1 MKKILVP
8 TDFSGFAN
16 NALEVAADIA
26 LKTNA
31 SIMLLHAN
39 EKMVTAT
46 PLAEYYLYDK
56 AIEDEYLDMVNESLK
71 KTLAE
76 IADND
81 KFARVKIETAVIGG
95 PMVSVIEEVVK
106 DHAIDLIV
114 MGTRGAS
121 GMEEFFI
128 GSNTEKVIRRAPCP
142 VLALPK
148 AVTSFS
154 KIVFPTTL
162 KEDQKGAFSALA
174 ELQDIFHG
182 EITLLYLNNPSHL
195 KDNAAI
201 EARKNELLKATALG
215 KATLFVS
222 DADVFNE
229 EEAILDFA
237 HQQKADLIVMATH
250 QRRGLAHMFMGSI
263 TEDTVNHSDIP
274 VLRISIR

>member
-274 VLRISIR
+274 VLSISIR

>member
-26 LKTNA
+26 LKTNS

-114 MGTRGAS
+114 MGTRGTS
-121 GMEEFFI
+121 GMEEFFV
-128 GSNTEKVIRRAPCP
+128 GSNTEKVIRRAKCP
-142 VLALPK
+142 VLAVPK
-148 AVTSFS
+148 AVASFH

-201 EARKNELLKATALG
+201 EARKNELLKATGLG
-215 KATLFVS
+215 KASLYVS
-222 DADVFNE
+222 DVDVFNE

-237 HQQKADLIVMATH
+237 HQQKTDLIVMATH

-274 VLRISIR
+274 VLSISIR

>member
-8 TDFSGFAN
+8 TDFSAFAQ

-31 SIMLLHAN
+31 SVMLLHAN
-39 EKMVTAT
+39 EKIVTAT

-71 KTLAE
+71 KTLVE

-128 GSNTEKVIRRAPCP
+128 GSNTEKVIRRAKCP
-142 VLALPK
+142 VLAVPK
-148 AVTSFS
+148 AVVSFD
-154 KIVFPTTL
+154 KIIFPTTL
-162 KEDQKGAFSALA
+162 KDDQKVAFSALA

-182 EITLLYLNNPSHL
+182 NITLLYLNNPSQL

-215 KATLFVS
+215 KASLYVS

-237 HQQKADLIVMATH
+237 HQQQADLIVMATH

-274 VLRISIR
+274 VLSISIR

>member
-142 VLALPK
+142 VLAVPK
-148 AVTSFS
+148 AVTSFN

-182 EITLLYLNNPSHL
+182 EITLLNLNNPSHL

-274 VLRISIR
+274 VLSISIR

>member
-26 LKTNA
+26 LKTNS

-114 MGTRGAS
+114 MGTRGTS
-121 GMEEFFI
+121 GMEEFFV
-128 GSNTEKVIRRAPCP
+128 GSNTEKMSMVPT
-142 VLALPK
+142 LALP
-148 AVTSFS
+148 SS
-154 KIVFPTTL
+154 
-162 KEDQKGAFSALA
+162 
-174 ELQDIFHG
+174 
-182 EITLLYLNNPSHL
+182 
-195 KDNAAI
+195 
-201 EARKNELLKATALG
+201 
-215 KATLFVS
+215 
-222 DADVFNE
+222 
-229 EEAILDFA
+229 
-237 HQQKADLIVMATH
+237 
-250 QRRGLAHMFMGSI
+250 
-263 TEDTVNHSDIP
+263 
-274 VLRISIR
+274 SIRSDSSSSRTNIVLASSTMLQTL

>member
-128 GSNTEKVIRRAPCP
+128 GSNTEKVIRRAPCL

-274 VLRISIR
+274 VLSISIR

>member
-71 KTLAE
+71 KTLTE

-106 DHAIDLIV
+106 DHAIDLVV

-128 GSNTEKVIRRAPCP
+128 GSNTEKVIRRAKCP
-142 VLALPK
+142 VLAVPK
-148 AVTSFS
+148 SVNSFN

-274 VLRISIR
+274 VLSISIR